1 MSRITFGGLSSG
13 LDTNNLINGLL
24 ELERQPIVQKEERIK
39 ALEQVKDAWRDI
51 NMRLRNLRSNVQEL
65 CKEENF
71 LSKEV
76 ASTNASY
83 VQATAD
89 STAENAT
96 YEVRVN
102 KLATNHTVA
111 MQSDIQALL
120 GKSTAESLG
129 LAGKFTLNGVEI
141 EVKIEDSLTD
151 LQNKINNS
159 EAAVEAS
166 IVAGHLILK
175 SGTSGAEG
183 DMEMS
188 YVSGNDVLNT
198 LKIYNSGSGGG
209 FYNETLTARDA
220 ELTINGITVTRSSN
234 EIDDLVDGVTFNLY
248 AEGGEST
255 YIRISTGTE
264 KAVAA
269 VTAFVE
275 QYNSINEFIREKL
288 KKPDKDEVGA
298 AGGVG
303 LLQGDSTLMR
313 IERTLRDL
321 VHSPVSDYQKK
332 YFSFASL
339 GVTSIDKE
347 GFLQLDAEK
356 LINALEDDPE
366 AVYDLLNFEIEDED
380 GVGTG
385 QFDGLGVRMDNY
397 LKRLLVTEQ
406 DSMGRTMHPVSVQ
419 QEQAIQ
425 RRIDELQRRIEIRE
439 ERLLRYEERLIRQF
453 TSLEKYISEMQ
464 SKGEDLARMIG
475 QLSTQQKQN

>member
-13 LDTNNLINGLL
+13 LDTNALINGLL
-24 ELERQPIVQKEERIK
+24 EVERQPIVQKEQRIK
-39 ALEQVKDAWRDI
+39 TLEQVKDAWRDI
-51 NMRLRNLRSNVQEL
+51 NMRLRNLRSTVQEL
-65 CKEENF
+65 CNKENF
-71 LSKEV
+71 LSKQA
-76 ASTNASY
+76 ASTNTAH

-89 STAENAT
+89 TTAENAT

-111 MQSDIQALL
+111 MKSAL
-120 GKSTAESLG
+120 GKSITEPLE

-141 EVKIEDSLTD
+141 EVESTDSLTD

-159 EAAVEAS
+159 GAGVEAS

-175 SGTSGAEG
+175 SGTSGAKG
-183 DMEMS
+183 KMEMS
-188 YVSGNDVLNT
+188 HVSGQNVLES
-198 LKIYNSGSGGG
+198 LGIYGSGG
-209 FYNETLTARDA
+209 FYNETLAARDA
-220 ELTINGITVTRSSN
+220 ELTINGISVTRSSN
-234 EIDDLVDGVTFNLY
+234 EIDDLVEGVTFTLY

-255 YIRISTGTE
+255 FIRISTATE

-269 VTAFVE
+269 VSAFVE
-275 QYNSINEFIREKL
+275 QYNSVNEFIREKL
-288 KKPDKDEVGA
+288 KKPDKNEVGGV
-298 AGGVG
+298 GGIG
-303 LLQGDSTLMR
+303 LLQGDTTLMK

-339 GVTSIDKE
+339 GVTSIDRD
-347 GFLQLDAEK
+347 GYLQFNAEK

-366 AVYDLLNFEIEDED
+366 AVYDLFNFEINDED

-397 LKRLLVTEQ
+397 LKRLLVTGQ
-406 DSMGRTMHPVSVQ
+406 DSMGRTMYPISVQ

-453 TSLEKYISEMQ
+453 TSLEKFISEMQ
-464 SKGEDLARMIG
+464 SKGEDLARMIT
-475 QLSTQQKQN
+475 QLSNQQKQN